1 MPVDFLTSE
10 QKDSYGKFLAEP
22 NEMQLDRYFHLDED
36 EVDIKFVNNRRG
48 DHNRFGVSLQ
58 LSCVRFLGTFLTDLS
73 QVPKNVQWFI
83 ARQLSLTDI
92 TILAIYAER
101 ENTRLEHIA
110 LIRMQYGY
118 IEFGWP
124 WSFRLSRLLFARS
137 WTGNERPSILFDL
150 ATSWLIQH
158 KVLLPGHT
166 TLMRLI
172 SEVRD
177 RSINRLW
184 RLLSKLPTVDQVTKL
199 GTLVHVPDGSRT
211 SLLDQFRK
219 GPVTISSLSLNQAI
233 ERYQKLKDFG
243 MKGLNF
249 SGIPPIQL
257 KNVARYAS
265 MLSVYKI
272 ARMSI
277 QKRTAI
283 LVAFVRAYEIMALD
297 DALDV
302 LDWLI
307 ADISSSAKRLGEQ
320 KRIRTLK
327 DLDKSALNLAEVC
340 TMILNENLIDEQIRP
355 IIFERI
361 SREKLVESVQKIH
374 ELVRPYGDYLQ
385 DEMIAQY
392 GRVRRFLPKLL
403 SSIEFKAGPAGAS
416 TLEALQ
422 YLANIFVF
430 RQKSFD
436 DAPIGIVSNRWK
448 RLVFD
453 SDGKVNKQGYTLCF
467 LDKLQDSLRRRD
479 IYVQESDRWGDPRAK
494 LLDGQ
499 EWISNRIQVCRSL
512 GHSMNPTEAVEGIVQ
527 QLDSTYR
534 EVSASFNDN
543 RSVRLDLSGKRPV
556 LTISNLDKLPESPSL
571 TRLAQQVE
579 SMLPSVDLTELLLEI
594 NAQLG

>member
-1 MPVDFLTSE
+1 
-10 QKDSYGKFLAEP
+10 
-22 NEMQLDRYFHLDED
+22 MQLDRYFHLD

-92 TILAIYAER
+92 TILAIYTER

-243 MKGLNF
+243 MKELNF

-272 ARMSI
+272 ACMSI

-283 LVAFVRAYEIMALD
+283 LVAFVRSYEIMALD

-327 DLDKSALNLAEVC
+327 DLDKSALNLA
-340 TMILNENLIDEQIRP
+340 
-355 IIFERI
+355 
-361 SREKLVESVQKIH
+361 
-374 ELVRPYGDYLQ
+374 
-385 DEMIAQY
+385 
-392 GRVRRFLPKLL
+392 
-403 SSIEFKAGPAGAS
+403 
-416 TLEALQ
+416 
-422 YLANIFVF
+422 
-430 RQKSFD
+430 
-436 DAPIGIVSNRWK
+436 
-448 RLVFD
+448 
-453 SDGKVNKQGYTLCF
+453 
-467 LDKLQDSLRRRD
+467 
-479 IYVQESDRWGDPRAK
+479 
-494 LLDGQ
+494 
-499 EWISNRIQVCRSL
+499 
-512 GHSMNPTEAVEGIVQ
+512 
-527 QLDSTYR
+527 
-534 EVSASFNDN
+534 
-543 RSVRLDLSGKRPV
+543 
-556 LTISNLDKLPESPSL
+556 
-571 TRLAQQVE
+571 
-579 SMLPSVDLTELLLEI
+579 
-594 NAQLG
+594 